1 MKSFILGILMMVGT
15 LPTMAGNYPYLT
27 FELTDGTKVSVS
39 VSSLTLTVNGTTLK
53 AGSQTFTISN
63 LSKMY
68 FSSTDETS
76 DATAIDEL
84 TADDLEGKEIY
95 DLNGHKIELQIT
107 NYELPKLPRGVY
119 IVKSKGEIKGK
130 QRKRSACAEGTG
142 K

>member
-76 DATAIDEL
+76 GVTAIDEL
-84 TADDLEGKEIY
+84 TADDFEGKEIY

-119 IVKSKGEIKGK
+119 IVKSKNKTCKIVV
-130 QRKRSACAEGTG
+130 R
-142 K
+142 

>member
-15 LPTMAGNYPYLT
+15 LPTMAESYPYLT

-68 FSSTDETS
+68 FSSTDETLG
-76 DATAIDEL
+76 ATAIDEL

-119 IVKSKGEIKGK
+119 IVKSKNKTCKIVVK
-130 QRKRSACAEGTG
+130 
-142 K
+142 

>member
-15 LPTMAGNYPYLT
+15 LPTMAESYPYLT

-68 FSSTDETS
+68 FSSADETS
-76 DATAIDEL
+76 GVTAIDEL
-84 TADDLEGKEIY
+84 TADDFEGKEIY
-95 DLNGHKIELQIT
+95 DLNGHKLDSDAQ
-107 NYELPKLPRGVY
+107 LPRGVY
-119 IVKSKGEIKGK
+119 IVKSKNKTCKIVV
-130 QRKRSACAEGTG
+130 R
-142 K
+142 

>member
-1 MKSFILGILMMVGT
+1 MKSFILGILMTVGT

-27 FELTDGTKVSVS
+27 FELTDGAKVSVS

-76 DATAIDEL
+76 GATAIDEL
-84 TADDLEGKEIY
+84 TADDFEGKEIY

-119 IVKSKGEIKGK
+119 IVKSKNKTCKIVVK
-130 QRKRSACAEGTG
+130 
-142 K
+142 

>member
-1 MKSFILGILMMVGT
+1 MKSFILGILMTVGT
-15 LPTMAGNYPYLT
+15 LPTMAESYPYLT

-76 DATAIDEL
+76 GATAIDEL
-84 TADDLEGKEIY
+84 TADDFEGKEIY

-119 IVKSKGEIKGK
+119 IVKSKNKTCKIVVK
-130 QRKRSACAEGTG
+130 
-142 K
+142 

>member
-1 MKSFILGILMMVGT
+1 MMVGT
-15 LPTMAGNYPYLT
+15 LPTMAESYPYLT

-76 DATAIDEL
+76 GATAIDEL

-107 NYELPKLPRGVY
+107 NYVLPKLPRGVY
-119 IVKSKGEIKGK
+119 IVKSKNKTCKIVVK
-130 QRKRSACAEGTG
+130 
-142 K
+142 

>member
-1 MKSFILGILMMVGT
+1 MMVGT
-15 LPTMAGNYPYLT
+15 LPTMAESYPYLT

-76 DATAIDEL
+76 GATAIDEL

-95 DLNGHKIELQIT
+95 DLNGHKIDLQIT
-107 NYELPKLPRGVY
+107 NYVLPKLPRGVY
-119 IVKSKGEIKGK
+119 IVKSKNKTCKIVVK
-130 QRKRSACAEGTG
+130 
-142 K
+142 

>member
-15 LPTMAGNYPYLT
+15 LPIMAESYPYLT

-39 VSSLTLTVNGTTLK
+39 VCSLTLTVNGTTLK

-76 DATAIDEL
+76 GVTAIDEL
-84 TADDLEGKEIY
+84 TADDFEGKEIY

-119 IVKSKGEIKGK
+119 IVKSKNKTCKIVVK
-130 QRKRSACAEGTG
+130 
-142 K
+142 

>member
-53 AGSQTFTISN
+53 AGSLTFTISN

-76 DATAIDEL
+76 GVTAIDEL
-84 TADDLEGKEIY
+84 TADDFEGKEIY

-119 IVKSKGEIKGK
+119 IVKSKNKTCKIVV
-130 QRKRSACAEGTG
+130 R
-142 K
+142 

>member
-1 MKSFILGILMMVGT
+1 MMVGT
-15 LPTMAGNYPYLT
+15 LPTMAESYPYLT

-68 FSSTDETS
+68 FSSIDETS
-76 DATAIDEL
+76 GVTAIDEL

-107 NYELPKLPRGVY
+107 NYELPKLPHGVY
-119 IVKSKGEIKGK
+119 IVKSKNKTCKIVVK
-130 QRKRSACAEGTG
+130 
-142 K
+142 

>member
-1 MKSFILGILMMVGT
+1 MTVGT

-76 DATAIDEL
+76 GATAIDEL

-119 IVKSKGEIKGK
+119 IVKSKNKTCKIVVK
-130 QRKRSACAEGTG
+130 
-142 K
+142 

>member
-15 LPTMAGNYPYLT
+15 LPTMPESYPYLT

-68 FSSTDETS
+68 FSSTDETNGG
-76 DATAIDEL
+76 ATAIDEL
-84 TADDLEGKEIY
+84 TADDFEGKEIY
-95 DLNGHKIELQIT
+95 DLNGHKLDSDAQ
-107 NYELPKLPRGVY
+107 LPRGVY
-119 IVKSKGEIKGK
+119 IVKSKNKTCKIVV
-130 QRKRSACAEGTG
+130 R
-142 K
+142 

>member
-15 LPTMAGNYPYLT
+15 LPTMAESYPYLT

-76 DATAIDEL
+76 GATAIDEL
-84 TADDLEGKEIY
+84 TADDFEGKEIY

-119 IVKSKGEIKGK
+119 IVKSKNKTCKIVVK
-130 QRKRSACAEGTG
+130 
-142 K
+142 

>member
-1 MKSFILGILMMVGT
+1 MKSFILGILMTVGT

-68 FSSTDETS
+68 FSSADETNGG
-76 DATAIDEL
+76 ATAIDEL
-84 TADDLEGKEIY
+84 TADDLEGKEVY
-95 DLNGHKIELQIT
+95 DLNGHKFDSDTQ
-107 NYELPKLPRGVY
+107 LPRGVY
-119 IVKSKGEIKGK
+119 IVKSKNKTCKIVV
-130 QRKRSACAEGTG
+130 R
-142 K
+142 

>member
-15 LPTMAGNYPYLT
+15 LPTMAASYPYLT

-39 VSSLTLTVNGTTLK
+39 VSSLTVSVNGTTLK

-63 LSKMY
+63 LAKMY

-76 DATAIDEL
+76 GATAIDEL

-95 DLNGHKIELQIT
+95 DLNGHKLDSDTQ
-107 NYELPKLPRGVY
+107 LPRGVY
-119 IVKSKGEIKGK
+119 IVKSKNKTCKIVVK
-130 QRKRSACAEGTG
+130 
-142 K
+142 

>member
-1 MKSFILGILMMVGT
+1 MTVGT

-27 FELTDGTKVSVS
+27 FELTDGAKVSVS

-76 DATAIDEL
+76 GATAIDEL
-84 TADDLEGKEIY
+84 TADDFEGKEIY

-119 IVKSKGEIKGK
+119 IVKSKNKTCKIVVK
-130 QRKRSACAEGTG
+130 
-142 K
+142 

>member
-1 MKSFILGILMMVGT
+1 MVGT
-15 LPTMAGNYPYLT
+15 LPTMAESYPYLT
-27 FELTDGTKVSVS
+27 FELTDGAKVSVP

-76 DATAIDEL
+76 GATAIDEL
-84 TADDLEGKEIY
+84 TADDFEGKEIY

-119 IVKSKGEIKGK
+119 IVKSKNKTCKIVVK
-130 QRKRSACAEGTG
+130 
-142 K
+142 

>member
-15 LPTMAGNYPYLT
+15 LPTMAASYPYLT

-39 VSSLTLTVNGTTLK
+39 VSSLTVSVNGTTLK

-63 LSKMY
+63 LAKMY

-76 DATAIDEL
+76 GATAIEEL

-95 DLNGHKIELQIT
+95 DLNGHRLDSDSQ
-107 NYELPKLPRGVY
+107 LPRGVY
-119 IVKSKGEIKGK
+119 IVKSKNKTCKIVVK
-130 QRKRSACAEGTG
+130 
-142 K
+142 

>member
-15 LPTMAGNYPYLT
+15 LPTMAESYPYLT

-76 DATAIDEL
+76 GATAIDEL

-95 DLNGHKIELQIT
+95 DLNGHKLDSDAQ
-107 NYELPKLPRGVY
+107 LPRGVY
-119 IVKSKGEIKGK
+119 IVKSKNKTCKIVVK
-130 QRKRSACAEGTG
+130 
-142 K
+142 

>member
-15 LPTMAGNYPYLT
+15 LPTMAASYPYLT

-39 VSSLTLTVNGTTLK
+39 VSSLTVSVNGTTLK

-63 LSKMY
+63 LAKMY

-76 DATAIDEL
+76 GATAIEEL

-95 DLNGHKIELQIT
+95 DLNGHRLDSDAQ
-107 NYELPKLPRGVY
+107 LPRGVY
-119 IVKSKGEIKGK
+119 IVKSKNKTCK
-130 QRKRSACAEGTG
+130 TVVK
-142 K
+142 

>member
-1 MKSFILGILMMVGT
+1 MMVGT
-15 LPTMAGNYPYLT
+15 LPAMAENYPYLT

-76 DATAIDEL
+76 GATAIDEL
-84 TADDLEGKEIY
+84 TADDFEGKEIY

-119 IVKSKGEIKGK
+119 IVKSKNKTCKIVVK
-130 QRKRSACAEGTG
+130 
-142 K
+142 

>member
-1 MKSFILGILMMVGT
+1 MKSFILGILMTVGT
-15 LPTMAGNYPYLT
+15 LPTMAESYPYLT
-27 FELTDGTKVSVS
+27 FELTDGAKVSVS

-76 DATAIDEL
+76 GATAIDEL

-119 IVKSKGEIKGK
+119 IVKSKNKTCKIVVK
-130 QRKRSACAEGTG
+130 
-142 K
+142 

>member
-1 MKSFILGILMMVGT
+1 MMVGT

-27 FELTDGTKVSVS
+27 FELTDGAKVSVS

-76 DATAIDEL
+76 GATAIDEL

-119 IVKSKGEIKGK
+119 IVKSKNKTCKIVVK
-130 QRKRSACAEGTG
+130 
-142 K
+142 

>member
-15 LPTMAGNYPYLT
+15 LPTMAESYPYLT

-76 DATAIDEL
+76 GVTAIDEL

-119 IVKSKGEIKGK
+119 IVKSKNKTCKIVV
-130 QRKRSACAEGTG
+130 R
-142 K
+142 

>member
-1 MKSFILGILMMVGT
+1 MKSFILGILMMAGT
-15 LPTMAGNYPYLT
+15 LPTMAESYPYLT

-76 DATAIDEL
+76 GATAIDEL
-84 TADDLEGKEIY
+84 TADDFEGKEIY
-95 DLNGHKIELQIT
+95 DLNGHKIELRIT

-119 IVKSKGEIKGK
+119 IVKSKNKTCKIVVK
-130 QRKRSACAEGTG
+130 
-142 K
+142 

>member
-1 MKSFILGILMMVGT
+1 MKSFILGILMTVGT

-76 DATAIDEL
+76 GATAIDEL
-84 TADDLEGKEIY
+84 TADDFEGKEIY

-119 IVKSKGEIKGK
+119 IVKSKNKTCKIVMK
-130 QRKRSACAEGTG
+130 
-142 K
+142 